1 MDGYE
6 VTWQFDE
13 YDEKFDEVGIVA
25 DDEKNFHLIF
35 PFLALIGC
43 SISNAYVDMNK

>member
-1 MDGYE
+1 MRPLLSPRGAGGR
-6 VTWQFDE
+6 DE

-43 SISNAYVDMNK
+43 SISNAYVQ